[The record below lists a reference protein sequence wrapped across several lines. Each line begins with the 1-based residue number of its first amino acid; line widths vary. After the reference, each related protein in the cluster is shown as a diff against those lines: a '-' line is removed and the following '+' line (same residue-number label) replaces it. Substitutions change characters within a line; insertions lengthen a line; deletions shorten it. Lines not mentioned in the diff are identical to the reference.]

1 MENNSYDMDETA
13 ETADT
18 VQTAQIA
25 EADKTD
31 EVDEADEA
39 DLTEREAQKAK
50 EEYMM
55 SDSSVMFYLQRM
67 ARTPMLTV
75 DEEVKAFRT
84 IEAAEATCRKLFNGF
99 RFAPAA
105 YAGLLDRIEGQ
116 KERFDGIVS
125 EAFPG
130 DRASYEAKIPEFRLK
145 LRRARSGAAVAR
157 CAAEMCVS
165 QKCFETLCVDAE
177 ERLYRPC
184 EALIA
189 EKARLL
195 AKRPSRKRDN
205 ELFAVRRQLSALE
218 KDIGMGAG
226 EFVEKFG
233 ALSRALSNG
242 QAARARVVEAN
253 LRLVVSIV
261 KRFMHYGLEFLDLI
275 QEGNAGLVR
284 AVERFDYRRGYRFS
298 TYATW
303 WIRQSAT
310 RAIADQSRT
319 IRLPVHLGERFMALI
334 RAQRM
339 LTQALGREPTEGELA
354 RELGVSPER
363 VRKLRVMAMRPISL
377 HVKVGDDGAS
387 LEDFIPDT
395 ARTDPAEVTEKCLM
409 HDQLMAVL
417 DTLTARERE
426 VLDRRFGL
434 TDGTGRTLE
443 EVGRMFNVTRE
454 RVRQIE
460 SKALRMLRHP
470 SRMRRLLGLGA
481 KSA

>member
-1 MENNSYDMDETA
+1 MTTKEAQQLDMESE
-13 ETADT
+13 
-18 VQTAQIA
+18 I
-25 EADKTD
+25 
-31 EVDEADEA
+31 DEAIDTDMA
-39 DLTEREAQKAK
+39 DMTEREAERAQEK
-50 EEYMM
+50 YMM
-55 SDSSVMFYLQRM
+55 ADSAVQSYMWQM
-67 ARTPMLTV
+67 ARTPMLTA
-75 DEEVKAFRT
+75 DEELAAFKT
-84 IEAAEATCRKLFNGF
+84 IAAAEATCRTIFNRF
-99 RFAPAA
+99 RFAPVL
-105 YAGLLDRIEGQ
+105 YARLLDRVEGQ
-116 KERFDGIVS
+116 EARFDSIVS
-125 EAFPG
+125 DEFPG
-130 DRASYEAKIPEFRLK
+130 DRAAYVAKIPE
-145 LRRARSGAAVAR
+145 LRRKLKSARSGAAVGS
-157 CAAEMCVS
+157 CADEMFVG
-165 QKCFETLCVDAE
+165 QKCFESLCEDVE
-177 ERLYRPC
+177 SRLYRPC
-184 EALIA
+184 EALVS

-195 AKRPSRKRDN
+195 ARRPSRKRSAALD
-205 ELFAVRRQLSALE
+205 EVRSRLE
-218 KDIGMGAG
+218 PFEREVGMGAG

-233 ALSRALSNG
+233 KLRRALADG
-242 QAARARVVEAN
+242 RAARARVVEAN
-253 LRLVVSIV
+253 LRLVVSVV
-261 KRFMHYGLEFLDLI
+261 KRFMHYGLEFLDLV
-275 QEGNAGLVR
+275 QEGNTGLMR